1 MYDGTDRRAEK
12 TCCDECDRLCS
23 EHDLRMELADDIRV
37 EIKQM
42 KRESDAKYTQIE
54 PRISGVERGYIIV
67 VSSLLVLVGVAAVGY
82 NRADAV
88 QGQIAKHLGDTGGQ
102 AEQIRRQSAQI
113 DQESQEIKALS
124 ALVIETHQTLKSI
137 DQRLGALERREK

>member
-1 MYDGTDRRAEK
+1 MYDGVERRAEK

-23 EHDLRMELADDIRV
+23 EHDLRMELSDDIRA
-37 EIKQM
+37 EIK
-42 KRESDAKYTQIE
+42 QIE

-88 QGQIAKHLGDTGGQ
+88 QGQIAKHLEDTGGQ
-102 AEQIRRQSAQI
+102 AEQIRRQTAQI